1 MSSPI
6 PFEVGRRFGRLVV
19 VAESGRDGYGPR
31 WLCRC
36 DCGTEKTIAKYSL
49 TAGRSVSCG
58 CYNRDLNRERMREE
72 KTVHGHACNGRMT
85 AEYRTWGGIIKRCTN
100 PKTKAFK
107 YYGARGIR
115 VCDRWRESFEAFLAD
130 VGPRPSPRHSIDRID
145 NDGNYEPGNVRW
157 ATREEQMRN
166 RSTAHHVEAFGERLT
181 AAEWSERKGIPY
193 ATLLA
198 RLAKGWPT
206 EEALTRPVRKTRGYH
221 RGGRYVSGNVAR

>member
-1 MSSPI
+1 M
-6 PFEVGRRFGRLVV
+6 
-19 VAESGRDGYGPR
+19 
-31 WLCRC
+31 
-36 DCGTEKTIAKYSL
+36 
-49 TAGRSVSCG
+49 
-58 CYNRDLNRERMREE
+58 RERCFDPSVRQYP
-72 KTVHGHACNGRMT
+72 N
-85 AEYRTWGGIIKRCTN
+85 YGG
-100 PKTKAFK
+100 
-107 YYGARGIR
+107 RGIV
-115 VCDRWRESFEAFLAD
+115 VCDRWRYSFENFKAD
-130 VGPRPSPRHSIDRID
+130 MGQPPTREHSVDRID